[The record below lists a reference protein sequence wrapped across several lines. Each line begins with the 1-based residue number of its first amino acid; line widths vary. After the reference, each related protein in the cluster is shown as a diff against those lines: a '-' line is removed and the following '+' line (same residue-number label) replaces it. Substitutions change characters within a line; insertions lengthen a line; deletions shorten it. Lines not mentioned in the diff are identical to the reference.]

1 MFTLVFSSKVNND
14 IVSSIGYIKDSLN
27 APMAAEN
34 HYKELI
40 KTYKKLEENP
50 YCRPLVR
57 NKYLASLGIRLINV
71 KNYILLYYVAEEK
84 NEVFLY
90 RFMYGRRDWINIL
103 TEDLSEEYKN

>member
-1 MFTLVFSSKVNND
+1 MFTLTFSSKVNDD
-14 IVSSIGYIKDSLN
+14 IVSSIEYINDTLN
-27 APMAAEN
+27 APAAAEN

-40 KTYKKLEENP
+40 KTYIKLEKNP

-71 KNYILLYYVAEEK
+71 KNYILLYSVAKEN
-84 NEVFLY
+84 NEVLLY

-103 TEDLSEEYKN
+103 IKDITEGDCL